1 MIPIL
6 HQLEKNWANKIKRR
20 YVKEMFVFGLAFSLL
35 STLHFL
41 STYPLSWL
49 SITSPLV
56 SVVIIGGVWF
66 SFAVA
71 MAVPIMWW
79 PMIVNKLRSH
89 SQLQLA
95 LVGASAWVG
104 LEFLRSVF
112 ISLSLYGSETVFG
125 PHHTYYS
132 LGYTFPHLPVL
143 KEVLA
148 MGGIYLASFLAILI
162 NFLLYY
168 LYISWK
174 KKQSPTKEIKTLTLT
189 VILIIFVCFVTLQII
204 RSKEIGSPEVE
215 ATIISTN
222 FPSGTKYTQS
232 HKDLATSLAPGG
244 VSDMSNIVISPEG
257 FQVDQLFLAPKED
270 SQQLFIGTTAGSA
283 GKVMYFNE
291 FKTKNIFYR
300 SKYIMMPIGD
310 YRLAWTDII
319 LKHTQSERWL
329 EGYFKRYVSNKETPE
344 YSLYRDPDSPLVIA
358 GSVCSDNISPYIF
371 RNGAKEGATLL
382 LNIASHAPFR
392 GSEILTREN
401 LAVNTTRAIE
411 NGRYFVTA
419 ANYENSMVISDAGDL
434 IYRSTSD
441 AIISFEDTKIILK
454 NYTTPYVKFGDY
466 VLIIS
471 FFILLFSYIKTKK

>member
-1 MIPIL
+1 
-6 HQLEKNWANKIKRR
+6 
-20 YVKEMFVFGLAFSLL
+20 
-35 STLHFL
+35 
-41 STYPLSWL
+41 
-49 SITSPLV
+49 
-56 SVVIIGGVWF
+56 
-66 SFAVA
+66 
-71 MAVPIMWW
+71 
-79 PMIVNKLRSH
+79 
-89 SQLQLA
+89 
-95 LVGASAWVG
+95 
-104 LEFLRSVF
+104 
-112 ISLSLYGSETVFG
+112 
-125 PHHTYYS
+125 
-132 LGYTFPHLPVL
+132 
-143 KEVLA
+143 
-148 MGGIYLASFLAILI
+148 
-162 NFLLYY
+162 
-168 LYISWK
+168 
-174 KKQSPTKEIKTLTLT
+174 
-189 VILIIFVCFVTLQII
+189 
-204 RSKEIGSPEVE
+204 
-215 ATIISTN
+215 
-222 FPSGTKYTQS
+222 
-232 HKDLATSLAPGG
+232 
-244 VSDMSNIVISPEG
+244 
-257 FQVDQLFLAPKED
+257 
-270 SQQLFIGTTAGSA
+270 
-283 GKVMYFNE
+283 
-291 FKTKNIFYR
+291 
-300 SKYIMMPIGD
+300 MPIGD